1 MENEEVKHLKYI
13 TDIFK
18 TYFLFLFWKGILIVK
33 LTVKKKKKEVGRI
46 IRKWDFSAWTKF
58 FI

>member
-33 LTVKKKKKEVGRI
+33 LTVKKKKK
-46 IRKWDFSAWTKF
+46 KKLAA
-58 FI
+58 